1 MENEIE
7 VLESIVYDLES
18 VINEAQDSQYFA
30 YKVDGWK
37 EDIEEIK
44 ERLDELY
51 SMQDM
56 EWHKEINQLNYEFER
71 GAL

>member
-7 VLESIVYDLES
+7 VLENIVYDLES
-18 VINEAQDSQYFA
+18 AINEAQDSQYFA

-56 EWHKEINQLNYEFER
+56 EWHKEINQLNCEFER

>member
-18 VINEAQDSQYFA
+18 AINEAQDSKYFA

-56 EWHKEINQLNYEFER
+56 EWHKEINQLNYEF
-71 GAL
+71 